1 MTATTA
7 GVWLALA
14 CGVIAVL
21 YGIVSSRWILGLDAG
36 NARMQEIGA
45 AIQQGAKAYLNR
57 QYRTIGLVG
66 VILFIIILV
75 VPGLGMK
82 RITPTRPMVRYWR
95 FR

>member
-14 CGVIAVL
+14 CGIIAVL
-21 YGIVSSRWILGLDAG
+21 YGIVSSRWIVGLDAG
-36 NARMQEIGA
+36 NARMQEIAA

-66 VILFIIILV
+66 VILFIIIAV
-75 VPGLGMK
+75 
-82 RITPTRPMVRYWR
+82 
-95 FR
+95 